1 MFIAFIYLEL
11 FLEDRVSDTELLGQT
26 YRWAHGH
33 LIDKLFYE
41 KIELSIVCLQAV
53 YKSISLVLI

>member
-11 FLEDRVSDTELLGQT
+11 FLDDRVSDTELLGQT
-26 YRWAHGH
+26 YGWARGH
-33 LIDKLFYE
+33 LIDKLLYE
-41 KIELSIVCLQAV
+41 KIELLIFGLQAV